1 MHSQG
6 LRVRV
11 RGSARDQVSPPMPI
25 GFAAGGRRTT
35 ARAGVV
41 LRAAFSSLFQPGW
54 GGGEMGQRRARA
66 GASLRVRARRLCARS
81 AVAGLSW
88 LSGCLVGAPMLNAVL
103 LCVGFGGEPD
113 CFATN
118 KNVMVSKRCHFSTFC
133 FLFFRV
139 STCMRAP
146 CAPFSVAPKSLEAAS
161 NPQPRSTRWCV
172 HPRPS
177 SGAATR
183 MLACCTAPPCPA
195 DFKRG
200 KINNSSGIEHGVLG
214 SGNGLRKQS
223 SVCAQL

>member
-88 LSGCLVGAPMLNAVL
+88 LSGCLVVLNAGML
-103 LCVGFGGEPD
+103 FCCVGMGG
-113 CFATN
+113 AGL
-118 KNVMVSKRCHFSTFC
+118 FC
-133 FLFFRV
+133 NEQKCDGIEALPFFHILFFV
-139 STCMRAP
+139 
-146 CAPFSVAPKSLEAAS
+146 F
-161 NPQPRSTRWCV
+161 
-172 HPRPS
+172 
-177 SGAATR
+177 
-183 MLACCTAPPCPA
+183 
-195 DFKRG
+195 
-200 KINNSSGIEHGVLG
+200 
-214 SGNGLRKQS
+214 
-223 SVCAQL
+223 